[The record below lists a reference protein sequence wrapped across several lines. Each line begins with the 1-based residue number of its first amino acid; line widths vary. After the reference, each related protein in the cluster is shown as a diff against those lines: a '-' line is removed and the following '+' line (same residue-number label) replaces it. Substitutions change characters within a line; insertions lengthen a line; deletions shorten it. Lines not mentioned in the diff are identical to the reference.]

1 MHYVRSCK
9 SPCELCAWLT
19 LFLAAL
25 VAWDVAPEYNFMI
38 GVFGLIAVRADDAR
52 LVSYMALTVPLLV
65 IADIS
70 YFFLADLSGFSFW
83 ICFVMFFIKIM
94 WTYFSARF
102 MLELDGTYL
111 AFFDCFR
118 RTAHYWHSQKHEI
131 LESVHFAVDSR
142 NANPSVPQ
150 A

>member
-102 MLELDGTYL
+102 V
-111 AFFDCFR
+111 
-118 RTAHYWHSQKHEI
+118 
-131 LESVHFAVDSR
+131 SVYDSR
-142 NANPSVPQ
+142 RISGQSVLIPLVDIVYVHHVCRMKYFHSHYLS
-150 A
+150 